1 MSQTAPIQQ
10 ERERAPARSCIELHG
25 TFDARAARD
34 ILELLQRQ
42 ADAGHVELDF
52 SRVNTFQDLALDV
65 LVQGLSRLP
74 GLHLKTWGIPSHP
87 ARVLQYLNIDPHTLA
102 PARRSIRC
110 PACFPVRDHRDL
122 DD

>member
-1 MSQTAPIQQ
+1 MNQTAPIQQ
-10 ERERAPARSCIELHG
+10 ERELPPSRACIELHG

-34 ILELLQRQ
+34 VLALLQRR
-42 ADAGHVELDF
+42 ADAGHMELDF
-52 SRVNTFQDLALDV
+52 SRVNTFQDFALDM

-74 GLHLKTWGIPSHP
+74 ELHLKTRGIPSHP

-102 PARRSIRC
+102 PTRRSMTC